1 MPSVD
6 DLMTFG
12 DKRAHHVQMT
22 SGQRG
27 VGAARRIFGWI
38 AVLGCALALSAC
50 GFQLRGASEY
60 AFHRLYISGGGQ
72 MATDISR
79 YIRYGSKGTV
89 VVTEPKDADARL
101 EIVNA
106 TSSRTAVSLDAN
118 GQARE
123 YEMRSTFTFQ
133 LVTPDGTPIIP
144 LSTIR
149 LTRNLPYS
157 DSETSARDTEAAL
170 LNRDMQKDAVDQIVR
185 RMEAVKSMPA
195 KKPEE

>member
-1 MPSVD
+1 
-6 DLMTFG
+6 MTFG

-27 VGAARRIFGWI
+27 VGVTRRIFGWL
-38 AVLGCALALSAC
+38 ALLGCALTLSAC

-101 EIVNA
+101 EIVNT
-106 TSSRTAVSLDAN
+106 TSSRTAISLDAN

-123 YEMRSTFTFQ
+123 FEMRSSFTFQ

-157 DSETSARDTEAAL
+157 DSETTARDAEAAL
-170 LNRDMQKDAVDQIVR
+170 LGRDMQKDAVAQIIR
-185 RMEAVKSMPA
+185 RMEAVQSMPA
-195 KKPEE
+195 KKSEE

>member
-1 MPSVD
+1 
-6 DLMTFG
+6 MT
-12 DKRAHHVQMT
+12 
-22 SGQRG
+22 
-27 VGAARRIFGWI
+27 RRIFGWV
-38 AVLGCALALSAC
+38 ALLSCALTLSAC

-72 MATDISR
+72 MAADISR

-101 EIVNA
+101 EIIST
-106 TSSRTAVSLDAN
+106 TSSRSAVSLDAN

-123 YEMRSTFTFQ
+123 YEIRTSYTFQ
-133 LVTPDGTPIIP
+133 LVTPDGTPIVP

-157 DSETSARDTEAAL
+157 DSETAARDAEAAL
-170 LNRDMQKDAVDQIVR
+170 LNRDMQKDAVAQIVR

>member
-1 MPSVD
+1 M
-6 DLMTFG
+6 
-12 DKRAHHVQMT
+12 QMT
-22 SGQRG
+22 SGQRS
-27 VGAARRIFGWI
+27 VGMTRRIFGGI
-38 AVLGCALALSAC
+38 ALLSCALILSAC

-89 VVTEPKDADARL
+89 VVAEPKDADARL
-101 EIVNA
+101 EIVST

-123 YEMRSTFTFQ
+123 YEMRSAFTFQ
-133 LVTPDGTPIIP
+133 LVTPDGRPIIP

-157 DSETSARDTEAAL
+157 DSETTARDTEAAL
-170 LNRDMQKDAVDQIVR
+170 LNRDMQKDAVDQIIR
-185 RMEAVKSMPA
+185 RMEAVKSLPA
-195 KKPEE
+195 TKPEE

>member
-1 MPSVD
+1 
-6 DLMTFG
+6 MT
-12 DKRAHHVQMT
+12 
-22 SGQRG
+22 
-27 VGAARRIFGWI
+27 RRIFGGI
-38 AVLGCALALSAC
+38 ALLGWALVLSAC

-79 YIRYGSKGTV
+79 YIRYGSKDTV

-101 EIVNA
+101 EFVNT
-106 TSSRTAVSLDAN
+106 TSSRTAISLDAN

-123 YEMRSTFTFQ
+123 YELRSSFTFQ

-157 DSETSARDTEAAL
+157 DNETTARDAEGAL
-170 LNRDMQKDAVDQIVR
+170 LNRDMQKDAVDQIIR
-185 RMEAVKSMPA
+185 RMEAVKSLPTT
-195 KKPEE
+195 KPEE